1 MENDYPAWYCRACG
15 LESAWGPR
23 MSPTGPRCRRAD
35 SMCSGRVFF
44 TTRRRILLMMAEN
57 ALRSQVDTAGE
68 ATVRALRSKN

>member
-1 MENDYPAWYCRACG
+1 MENERPAWFCRSCG

-23 MSPTGPRCRRAD
+23 MSPTGPRCWRPD

-44 TTRRRILLMMAEN
+44 TTRRRILMMMAQN
-57 ALRSQVDTAGE
+57 AQRSQVDAAGE